1 MRSRLAIALGTSMV
15 LLANVGGAQETS
27 VGSKADAE
35 LRRRVEA
42 GWSGAA
48 IIEYRGRVV
57 LREGYGLA
65 NREAKI
71 PFTTRTVAQF
81 GSLTK
86 QFTAAAVVALAREK
100 RLSVTDSIAR
110 HVPEVRGVARSI
122 TLHEL
127 LTHSSGL
134 PQYCGGDFDRAP
146 EHDLVE
152 RCLDTAK
159 LDTRG
164 TYAYS
169 NPGYSVLGIVVER
182 VTGEPLETFLRRR
195 FFDRLGM
202 KHIGYQFHALP
213 ADLGPAVCYQNDMR
227 QRPIA
232 ENIAELGDAYWNL
245 KGNGGMQAPAEEM
258 YMWYRALRARTALPQ
273 DGFELLTFPHVKR
286 PDPGA
291 SYAYGW
297 SIRQD
302 STGAVVQISHSGSD
316 GVCAAAFV
324 WRPVDDAFIYVVGN
338 SGDRATLDAAS
349 ALLRIVRDQQ

>member
-1 MRSRLAIALGTSMV
+1 VA
-15 LLANVGGAQETS
+15 
-27 VGSKADAE
+27 
-35 LRRRVEA
+35 
-42 GWSGAA
+42 
-48 IIEYRGRVV
+48 

-86 QFTAAAVVALAREK
+86 QFTATAVVALAREQ
-100 RLSVTDSIAR
+100 RLSMTDSIAR
-110 HVPEVRGVARSI
+110 HIPEVQGVARSI

-134 PQYCGGDFDRAP
+134 PQYCGGDFARAP
-146 EHDLVE
+146 AREFVE

-159 LDTRG
+159 LATRG
-164 TYAYS
+164 SYAYS

-182 VTGEPLETFLRRR
+182 VTGEPLERFLRRR

-202 KHIGYQFHALP
+202 KNIGYTFAALE
-213 ADLGPAVCYQNDMR
+213 AGTGPAVCYQNDVR

-245 KGNGGMQAPAEEM
+245 KGNGGMQASAEEM
-258 YMWYRALRARTALPQ
+258 YAWYRALRAREALPE
-273 DGFELLTFPHVKR
+273 DGVKLLMSPHMQR
-286 PDPGA
+286 PEPGA
-291 SYAYGW
+291 SYGYGW
-297 SIRQD
+297 TIRQD
-302 STGAVVQISHSGSD
+302 SAGGIIQISHSGSD
-316 GVCAAAFV
+316 GVCAAAFI

-349 ALLRIVRDQQ
+349 ALLRIVREHAAAEGNTRSSARQ